1 MELLGNRHEVLEVLN
16 QKITTVLNNEGLSL
30 SDIQLQIE
38 LLQKELEISVQEGND
53 YSHILEQ
60 LDRLKMQRSI
70 IENQDNMEKE
80 QQSRLREIKKH
91 LEQQSTLVTEY
102 EEAIVRK
109 LVEKVVVGN
118 DDVEIML
125 ESGKTMKL
133 QRYESEA
140 SRIEVL
146 FISI

>member
-1 MELLGNRHEVLEVLN
+1 MGNRHEFLEVLN

-80 QQSRLREIKKH
+80 
-91 LEQQSTLVTEY
+91 
-102 EEAIVRK
+102 
-109 LVEKVVVGN
+109 
-118 DDVEIML
+118 
-125 ESGKTMKL
+125 
-133 QRYESEA
+133 
-140 SRIEVL
+140 
-146 FISI
+146 

>member
-1 MELLGNRHEVLEVLN
+1 M
-16 QKITTVLNNEGLSL
+16 
-30 SDIQLQIE
+30 
-38 LLQKELEISVQEGND
+38 
-53 YSHILEQ
+53 
-60 LDRLKMQRSI
+60 
-70 IENQDNMEKE
+70 
-80 QQSRLREIKKH
+80 
-91 LEQQSTLVTEY
+91 TEY

>member
-80 QQSRLREIKKH
+80 QQSRLREIKK
-91 LEQQSTLVTEY
+91 T
-102 EEAIVRK
+102 
-109 LVEKVVVGN
+109 
-118 DDVEIML
+118 
-125 ESGKTMKL
+125 
-133 QRYESEA
+133 
-140 SRIEVL
+140 SRATVNAGDRI
-146 FISI
+146 